1 MSYSSLGTVA
11 VTAKREMALAAKNRG
26 IIVSV
31 ALMLILVL
39 GLIGL
44 GMFFDNRDAEVT
56 PDEVAVVDVA
66 PESFT
71 GTGVDAVTVA
81 DRAAAEEA
89 VLSGDVEAAVLPAD
103 DGWEL
108 LVDGTAS
115 LSVSSAVNQAVT
127 AAAMNDT
134 LAAFGVDPAEFA
146 ETLPAATVTETDLSD
161 DGSRSEGD
169 LATLT
174 VAFVAVL
181 LSLSMI
187 IFFAANIG
195 SRVTEEKS
203 SRVVELILAAVRPL
217 DFLAGKILGNAL
229 FGLLASFLL
238 IGIGAAALAASGLVA
253 GISFD
258 WTVLP
263 LVLLA
268 FIIGM
273 IFFGSLYAAAGAMVQ
288 RTEDLQTTQGP
299 VMILLLAV
307 IYVAAFSFSFL
318 DATWVQ
324 VVAWIPPISGA
335 MAPLQYAAGNMTLW
349 EALAALGI
357 YAVVTFGALWLVAK
371 IYRAAILNNGAKMTW
386 RQAITAKTA

>member
-26 IIVSV
+26 IIVSI

-127 AAAMNDT
+127 AVAMNDT

-203 SRVVELILAAVRPL
+203 SRVVELVLAAVRPL

-238 IGIGAAALAASGLVA
+238 IGIGAAALAASGLVE

-258 WTVLP
+258 WTALP

-307 IYVAAFSFSFL
+307 IYVAAFSFSLL

-349 EALAALGI
+349 EALASLGI
-357 YAVVTFGALWLVAK
+357 YALATFGALWLVAR
-371 IYRAAILNNGAKMTW
+371 IYRAAILNNGVKMTW
-386 RQAITAKTA
+386 RQAVTAKTA

>member
-1 MSYSSLGTVA
+1 
-11 VTAKREMALAAKNRG
+11 
-26 IIVSV
+26 
-31 ALMLILVL
+31 
-39 GLIGL
+39 
-44 GMFFDNRDAEVT
+44 
-56 PDEVAVVDVA
+56 
-66 PESFT
+66 
-71 GTGVDAVTVA
+71 
-81 DRAAAEEA
+81 
-89 VLSGDVEAAVLPAD
+89 
-103 DGWEL
+103 
-108 LVDGTAS
+108 
-115 LSVSSAVNQAVT
+115 
-127 AAAMNDT
+127 MNDT